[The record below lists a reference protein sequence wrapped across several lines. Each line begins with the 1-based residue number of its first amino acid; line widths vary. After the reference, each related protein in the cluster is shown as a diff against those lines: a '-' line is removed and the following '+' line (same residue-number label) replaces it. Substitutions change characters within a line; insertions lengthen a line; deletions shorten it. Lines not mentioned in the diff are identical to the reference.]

1 MTEFLTALGLVLV
14 IEGVL
19 YAGFP
24 GLAKRMARQAVET
37 PDGSLRQAGLFAA
50 VVGLVLIWLIRS

>member
-1 MTEFLTALGLVLV
+1 MTEFVTALGLVLV
-14 IEGVL
+14 IEGIL

-37 PDGSLRQAGLFAA
+37 PEASLRQAGLFAA
-50 VVGLVLIWLIRS
+50 IGGLVIIWLVKP